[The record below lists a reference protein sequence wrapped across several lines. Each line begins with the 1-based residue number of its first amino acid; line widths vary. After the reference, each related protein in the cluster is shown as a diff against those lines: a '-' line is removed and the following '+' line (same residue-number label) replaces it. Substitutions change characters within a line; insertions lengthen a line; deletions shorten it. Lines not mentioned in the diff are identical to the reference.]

1 MARIKQCFTVDELPR
16 VWLRQSQDT
25 GRTSDNLGGKFYFY
39 GGTIY
44 SYGSHFPIAKI
55 ATAPNGEEVIF
66 MTTRSNSMTTNR
78 HIRLVQQ
85 AIRGSYRRVVY
96 CNDPTGY
103 SLSIS
108 NLDAF
113 KREMDAAIAKHNKA
127 RKPEL
132 YSGEIFNQCRLAREY
147 CEVMCLPVPSWAA
160 LPEDIEAGAPL
171 RAALAVHQEVRA

>member
-1 MARIKQCFTVDELPR
+1 MARIKQCFTADELPR
-16 VWLRQSQDT
+16 VWLSESQDN
-25 GRTSDNLGGKFYFY
+25 GRTSGARNFFFN

-44 SYGSHFPIAKI
+44 SYSYSSLSPIAKI

-66 MTTRSNSMTTNR
+66 MTTRSDCMTMNK
-78 HIRLVQQ
+78 HIRLVQRV
-85 AIRGSYRRVVY
+85 IRGSYRRVVY
-96 CNDPTGY
+96 CNDLTDY
-103 SLSIS
+103 SLSIN
-108 NLDAF
+108 NLAAF
-113 KREMDAAIAKHNKA
+113 KGKMDAAVAKHNKA

-160 LPEDIEAGAPL
+160 LPADIEAGAPL